1 MNVLAKNH
9 LSPAKMR
16 LKADRRRRPRPRRS
30 RSRRRRRRR
39 GLVRE
44 GRMGAL
50 PGRPPL
56 LAGLRRCRG
65 GCCCWGWRRG
75 AAGLLAGLACL
86 SAAAFLGSGGHEE
99 LLSRALPLLLPPPGA
114 AGPPGP
120 PPPPP
125 LAEGAFVLEPG
136 ACGGGAEAPFL
147 LALVA
152 SAAGHA
158 RARAAVRRSWGGAR
172 RAAGLAVRTV
182 FVVGLPA
189 GAGAG
194 AGAEGGAQQAAL
206 AAEAAR
212 HGDVLQGR
220 FADTY
225 ANLTRKTLAL
235 LGWAASRCPA
245 ARFVLKADDD
255 VFVNLPALAA
265 HLAALPP
272 AARHYLG
279 RVHWRVRPQRAPA
292 ARHHVPAA
300 LYAPAAFPPYCSG
313 TAYVLSAPAVAALLA
328 AAPRLPLLPVEDAF
342 VGLAARAAR
351 LAPRHLPRMAGAA
364 RLPPDPCCYRHVLFS
379 VHGVAPA
386 AMERAWQGP
395 AGPRACR
402 PLQRALGLLRCRLLA
417 WWAAGAPDAD
427 AR

>member
-1 MNVLAKNH
+1 MHEYIDERLPSGGPPVLWGERDTLESSSAGDEGH
-9 LSPAKMR
+9 
-16 LKADRRRRPRPRRS
+16 
-30 RSRRRRRRR
+30 RSRREKAP
-39 GLVRE
+39 VRE
-44 GRMGAL
+44 NPVYWLRYSPKALKPTGGGGRA
-50 PGRPPL
+50 
-56 LAGLRRCRG
+56 RG
-65 GCCCWGWRRG
+65 GAG
-75 AAGLLAGLACL
+75 AGGGGGG
-86 SAAAFLGSGGHEE
+86 AFGGHEE

-189 GAGAG
+189 GAG
-194 AGAEGGAQQAAL
+194 GGAQQAAL